1 MLSSSAPVARLFEHD
16 RRSRRSILKSVRS
29 VIRSSRA
36 NKNWWTLPAAS
47 NDSRENTRKLLKP
60 RHTELIFKYLKHL
73 AFTATS
79 WALTSSDDEI
89 LVGGQAVIEG
99 VMMRSPK
106 GYSVAVRR
114 QDGTVR
120 VTKDVLLG
128 LGQKWKF
135 FQAPILRGIGV
146 LGQALVLGI
155 RALRF
160 SAEEALA
167 EEAVKKETKP
177 KKDPSEVSSW
187 LIAGSL
193 IPALAINI
201 ALFIVLPLVIT
212 RVLQNQL
219 GFQSSILFNGIDGVL
234 RVLVF
239 VIFLYTVSLM
249 KDMNRVWEYHGAEH
263 KTVYN
268 FESRQELNV
277 ENAQRFSTL
286 HPRCGTSFLLVVMI
300 VSILVFSI
308 AHFDTFAGKL
318 LSRIVL
324 LPLVAGISYEIIRYS
339 AKHPNSILRVVTLPG
354 LLLQKIT
361 TKPPDDTQVEVAI
374 RALEEALTV

>member
-1 MLSSSAPVARLFEHD
+1 M
-16 RRSRRSILKSVRS
+16 
-29 VIRSSRA
+29 
-36 NKNWWTLPAAS
+36 
-47 NDSRENTRKLLKP
+47 
-60 RHTELIFKYLKHL
+60 
-73 AFTATS
+73 FTATS
-79 WALTSSDDEI
+79 WALSSNNDEI

-114 QDGTVR
+114 QDGTIR
-120 VTKDVLLG
+120 TMKHALLS
-128 LGQKWKF
+128 LGEKWKLF
-135 FQAPILRGIGV
+135 KTPILRGVGV

-160 SAEEALA
+160 SAEEALG
-167 EEAVKKETKP
+167 EEAAKKEI
-177 KKDPSEVSSW
+177 KKDPAQISSW
-187 LIAGSL
+187 LIGGNL
-193 IPALAINI
+193 VLALGINI
-201 ALFIVLPLVIT
+201 LLFVALPLLIT
-212 RVLQNQL
+212 RAVQTQI
-219 GFQSSILFNGIDGVL
+219 GFQSSILFNGVDGIF

-239 VIFLYTVSLM
+239 VIFLYMVSWM
-249 KDMNRVWEYHGAEH
+249 KDMNRVFQYHGAEH

-268 FESRQELNV
+268 FEAREDLNV
-277 ENAQRFSTL
+277 ANARKFSTL

-300 VSILVFSI
+300 VSIFVFSI
-308 AHFDTFAGKL
+308 AHFDTLAGKF

-339 AKHPNSILRVVTLPG
+339 AKHPNSLLRIVTLPG

-361 TKPPDDTQVEVAI
+361 TKEPDETQLEIAI